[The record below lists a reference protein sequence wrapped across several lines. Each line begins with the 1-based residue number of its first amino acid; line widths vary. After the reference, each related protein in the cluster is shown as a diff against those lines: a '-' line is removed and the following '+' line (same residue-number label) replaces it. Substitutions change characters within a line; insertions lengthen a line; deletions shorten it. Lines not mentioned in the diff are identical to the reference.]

1 MILKNDIT
9 PGYYHQETGNIQPIH
24 ILGKLEQEF
33 RDVTQDACFR
43 YKIGSL
49 QWYFGNLLSIDLAQV
64 KRDLVFSIINFV
76 Y

>member
-9 PGYYHQETGNIQPIH
+9 PGYYHQETGSIQSIY

-33 RDVTQDACFR
+33 RDFTQDACFQ
-43 YKIGSL
+43 YEIGSL
-49 QWYFGNLLSIDLAQV
+49 QWYFGNLLSIDLPHV